1 MKKHTSRNEVR
12 QEKIQPV
19 TLEEIILAGAVE
31 RVKMTLIQERGDYL
45 KAQGHLKQEDGKNGI
60 VSNGFGEERS
70 VQTPLGPVST
80 AVPQTRN
87 RIGTLSEDGTLENFK
102 STIDNVKKK
111 GVKRESK
118 VHGLGDL
125 LH

>member
-1 MKKHTSRNEVR
+1 
-12 QEKIQPV
+12 
-19 TLEEIILAGAVE
+19 
-31 RVKMTLIQERGDYL
+31 MTLIQERGDYL